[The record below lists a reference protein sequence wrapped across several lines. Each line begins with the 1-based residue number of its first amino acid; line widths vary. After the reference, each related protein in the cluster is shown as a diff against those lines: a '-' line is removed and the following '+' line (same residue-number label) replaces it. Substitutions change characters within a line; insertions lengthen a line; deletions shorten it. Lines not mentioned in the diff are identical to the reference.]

1 MCCPLGHVG
10 IVTLKRRSSDTAS
23 SSSRIA
29 PVHPV
34 LMARDVQVHM
44 EKTEEKI
51 KC

>member
-1 MCCPLGHVG
+1 MSSLPGHLRT
-10 IVTLKRRSSDTAS
+10 VTLRRRSIDTAS
-23 SSSRIA
+23 SSSRIP